1 MILPMTE
8 MACYSPQYPDT
19 FTDAALRQWII
30 DYYSTVDTDGAVE
43 SIADFLTEDASFVL
57 GLQGATGRP
66 GLVFFFLFV
75 SWAI

>member
-1 MILPMTE
+1 MTE
-8 MACYSPQYPDT
+8 MAGYSPQYPDT